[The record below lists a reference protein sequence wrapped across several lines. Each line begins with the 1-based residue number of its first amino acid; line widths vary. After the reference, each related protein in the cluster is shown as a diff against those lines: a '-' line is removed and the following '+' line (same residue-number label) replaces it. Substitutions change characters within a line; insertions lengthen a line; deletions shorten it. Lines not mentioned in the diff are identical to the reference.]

1 MTHGPLA
8 VRRFAPWT
16 VAAILAF
23 SGLVLGPQPVS
34 AECDGPVPPFR
45 EYATYASRVVIGDVT
60 AVDLNSPWRDGEG
73 GSSRFTLRVR
83 HVIRG
88 SAGAWMTFRDV
99 PYLPCSD
106 HIFVVHEGDR
116 IALALGITGTS
127 ILGEDVN
134 TAAWIRGTPWGD
146 SEQISTAG
154 VYDLFGLVM
163 PDSSTAQSRP
173 QESLPAG
180 AVVVLLAGLVAAVV
194 ADRRFRRERA

>member
-16 VAAILAF
+16 VAVILAL
-23 SGLVLGPQPVS
+23 SGLVLGPRPVS
-34 AECDGPVPPFR
+34 ADCDGPVPPFR
-45 EYATYASRVVIGDVT
+45 EYATDASRVVIGDVT
-60 AVDLNSPWRDGEG
+60 AVDLNSPWQDGEG

-88 SAGAWMTFRDV
+88 SADALMTFRDV

-116 IALALGITGTS
+116 IALALGITGTA
-127 ILGEDVN
+127 IPGETIN

-146 SEQISTAG
+146 SEQISIAG
-154 VYDLFGLVM
+154 VFDLFGLAM
-163 PDSSTAQSRP
+163 PDTSTTRSIP
-173 QESLPAG
+173 
-180 AVVVLLAGLVAAVV
+180 
-194 ADRRFRRERA
+194 